1 MTDMRIR
8 REQRNAKI
16 IAGATIIITALDDYQ
31 TAYPTATG
39 ARIRRYVY
47 ELLDASGIKMDD
59 LQKRRHTIS
68 RAIAELTCEFGT
80 RQLRAERA
88 ELARIRSRGRVAR
101 VDEH

>member
-1 MTDMRIR
+1 
-8 REQRNAKI
+8 
-16 IAGATIIITALDDYQ
+16 
-31 TAYPTATG
+31 
-39 ARIRRYVY
+39 
-47 ELLDASGIKMDD
+47 MDD